1 MRLFEYTQAQHFCK
15 PLPAYQQ
22 GVGQSLTNLYRGSAS
37 KTVRESTQ
45 DFNIHRVSLLNNV
58 ERGILF
64 GVSQYRRALD
74 MFTPSN
80 AAWSQVSLYYSSFF
94 AANAILGMY
103 GAWIGHGYSADVESG
118 IPNHQ
123 VIQVHKKNL
132 KGPSGFRGSHEV
144 FWDLYYEGSTSFAP
158 WVPTLLSEAIAPVN
172 NNRTW
177 QISSRNSVNYD
188 MAQAFDASVLLNSN
202 PRPKD
207 LSQYGGSLGQQ
218 REVTET
224 ILSLAIH
231 FAKEFKVS
239 SFPYEGLISGERPR
253 VIRALVTKPP
263 PNLVT
268 QSILQQ
274 LFV

>member
-1 MRLFEYTQAQHFCK
+1 MRLFDYTEAQHFCK
-15 PLPAYQQ
+15 PLSAYQP
-22 GVGQSLTNLYRGSAS
+22 GVGQSLPNLYRGTTSR
-37 KTVRESTQ
+37 TLREGTSH
-45 DFNIHRVSLLNNV
+45 FNVHRVSLLNNV

-64 GVSQYRRALD
+64 GASQYRRALE

-80 AAWSQVSLYYSSFF
+80 AAWSQVTLYYASFF

-103 GAWIGHGYSADVESG
+103 GAWIGLGYFADVESG

-123 VIQVHKKNL
+123 VVQVHKKKL
-132 KGPSGFRGSHEV
+132 KGPSGFGGSHEV
-144 FWDLYYEGSTSFAP
+144 FWDLYYEGCTSFAP
-158 WVPTLLSEAIAPVN
+158 WVPLHLSEAITPVN

-177 QISSRNSVNYD
+177 QIASRNGVNYD
-188 MAQAFDASVLLNSN
+188 MAQAFDASVLLHSN

-218 REVTET
+218 REVTEN
-224 ILSLAIH
+224 ILRLAIH
-231 FAKEFKVS
+231 FANEFKVN
-239 SFPYEGLISGERPR
+239 SFPYEGLVAAERPKA
-253 VIRALVTKPP
+253 IRALVTKAP

>member
-1 MRLFEYTQAQHFCK
+1 MRLFDYTQAQHFCA

-22 GVGQSLTNLYRGSAS
+22 GVGQSLPTLYRGSAS
-37 KTVRESTQ
+37 KTVREGSQNFT
-45 DFNIHRVSLLNNV
+45 IHRISLLNNV

-64 GVSQYRRALD
+64 GVSQYRRALE

-80 AAWSQVSLYYSSFF
+80 AAWSQVSLYYASFF

-103 GAWIGHGYSADVESG
+103 GVWVGQGYSADVESG

-123 VIQVHKKNL
+123 AFQIHKKNL
-132 KGPSGFRGSHEV
+132 KGPSGYRGSHEV
-144 FWDLYYEGSTSFAP
+144 FWDLYYEGCTSFAP
-158 WVPTLLSEAIAPVN
+158 WVPTILTEAIEPVN

-177 QISSRNSVNYD
+177 QITSRNGVNYD
-188 MAQAFDASVLLNSN
+188 MAQAFDASVLLKSN

-207 LSQYGGSLGQQ
+207 LSEYGGSLGQQ
-218 REVTET
+218 REVTEH
-224 ILSLAIH
+224 ILKLAVH

-239 SFPYEGLISGERPR
+239 SFPYEGLLAGDRPK
-253 VIRALVTKPP
+253 VIRSLVTAPP